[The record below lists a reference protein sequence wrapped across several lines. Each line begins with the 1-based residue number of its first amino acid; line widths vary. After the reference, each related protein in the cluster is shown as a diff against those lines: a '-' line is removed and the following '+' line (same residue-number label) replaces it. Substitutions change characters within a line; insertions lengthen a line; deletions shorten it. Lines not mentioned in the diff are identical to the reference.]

1 MARYLVTGGCGFIG
15 SHLVDALV
23 AAGHD
28 VRILDDLSTGK
39 RENVPDMNDVVIGD
53 VSNPDVIAKAMS
65 GMDGCFHLAAIA
77 SVQRSNEEWA
87 LTHRV
92 NLTGAVNVFD
102 AARNANPAG
111 PVPVV
116 YASSAAVY
124 GDNPAV
130 PLVEDAEKRPL
141 TAYGADKLG
150 CEQHAR
156 VAGNVHDV
164 PTTGFRFFNIYGPR
178 QDPGSPYS
186 GVISIFADRLASGK
200 SATIFGDGGQL
211 RDFVYVGDCVRFII
225 AGMDRATTGADVF
238 KSVPARH
245 RHCMTW
251 SRLCRRPVGVTLML
265 RPVLPGS
272 VISVNPVVMHP
283 GRRLNSTSVPKHRCG
298 TGWPKPSR
306 LFADEFGRRRPGN
319 Q

>member
-23 AAGHD
+23 AAGHE

-39 RENVPDMNDVVIGD
+39 RENVPGIDDIVEGD
-53 VSNPDVIAKAMS
+53 VSDPAVVASAMA

-102 AARNANPAG
+102 AARDAHPSG
-111 PVPVV
+111 PIPVV

-130 PLVEDAEKRPL
+130 PLGEDAEKRPL

-186 GVISIFADRLASGK
+186 GVISIFADRLTAGK
-200 SATIFGDGGQL
+200 TATIFGDGGQL
-211 RDFVYVGDCVRFII
+211 RDFVYVGDCVRFVM
-225 AGMDRATTGADVF
+225 AGMERATTGAEVFNVCTGAPSSLHDLIAALSAAAGRDLDVDHG
-238 KSVPARH
+238 PARIGDI
-245 RHCMTW
+245 RESYGDAARTTAAFGI
-251 SRLCRRPVGVTLML
+251 RAETPLRDGLANTLESL
-265 RPVLPGS
+265 AS
-272 VISVNPVVMHP
+272 
-283 GRRLNSTSVPKHRCG
+283 
-298 TGWPKPSR
+298 
-306 LFADEFGRRRPGN
+306 
-319 Q
+319 